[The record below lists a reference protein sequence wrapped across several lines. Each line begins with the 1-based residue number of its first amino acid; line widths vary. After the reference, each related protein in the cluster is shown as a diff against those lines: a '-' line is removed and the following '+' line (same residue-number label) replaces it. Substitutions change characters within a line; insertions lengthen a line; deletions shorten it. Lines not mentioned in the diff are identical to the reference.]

1 VDDLVAS
8 LRAVHEGDIVVGD
21 VGAIIG
27 AHTGKGTIGVA
38 FHSK

>member
-1 VDDLVAS
+1 
-8 LRAVHEGDIVVGD
+8 VGD

-27 AHTGKGTIGVA
+27 AHTGKGTIGVT